1 MFVSCLPQHFCGK
14 EIAFSFKLL
23 LVEMLFVEMLLVE
36 MLFVEMLFVEM
47 LLVEM
52 HIGGEENWYFKTAD
66 RPATSSASLNASLLA
81 KKSLKNQ

>member
-36 MLFVEMLFVEM
+36 MLFVEM
-47 LLVEM
+47 